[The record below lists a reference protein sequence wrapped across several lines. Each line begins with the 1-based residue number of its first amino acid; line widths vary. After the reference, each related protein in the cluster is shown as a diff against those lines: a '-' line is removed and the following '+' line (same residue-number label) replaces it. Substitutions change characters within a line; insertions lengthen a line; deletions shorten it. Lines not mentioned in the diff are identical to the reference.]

1 MKVSISNL
9 QIALLAG
16 NFIVSATIISVP
28 QALIDLSMQ
37 NTWIIPPLI
46 FVYIIILINLALWR
60 FKKIE
65 KHQEVWEANH
75 ILAKGTAILV
85 LVFLFHILAR
95 DLRTITTFTKHVLL
109 PLTPDFVITM
119 LFVFS
124 ILYIAWAGIEVIARF
139 TELYFLYLIA
149 IFVFLPISL
158 IPQIEFYRF
167 EPVLGIQTIPSLL
180 QAAFVGLAPAG
191 ELIAF
196 VIVITMVK
204 PIGDAKRSFLIGGA
218 IGVFMLT
225 LLIFSQISV
234 LSADITRFS
243 LYPSYQLV
251 QQIRLTE
258 FLDRLDLVIVAFY
271 YPSVFAKMAFSLYG
285 IHRCLEIILNQ
296 KSKLHLVPL
305 ALLGGIMSIAFFK
318 NPMHNYNF
326 EIFTWATLGLILE
339 VLIASMFALLL
350 WRTRK
355 NEKSLSP
362 KGQAAGGQQ
371 SPGKSG

>member
-1 MKVSISNL
+1 MSISNL
-9 QIALLAG
+9 QLALLAG
-16 NFIVSATIISVP
+16 NFIVSATIVSVP

-46 FVYIIILINLALWR
+46 FGYIIILINLALWG
-60 FKKIE
+60 FKKIDNY
-65 KHQEVWEANH
+65 QEVWEANNF
-75 ILAKGTAILV
+75 LAKGTALLI
-85 LVFLFHILAR
+85 LVFLFHILAK
-95 DLRTITTFTKHVLL
+95 DLRTITAFTKHVLL

-124 ILYIAWAGIEVIARF
+124 ILYLAWAGIEVIARF
-139 TELYFLYLIA
+139 TELYFLYLIGV
-149 IFVFLPISL
+149 FTFLPLSL

-167 EPVLGIQTIPSLL
+167 EPVLGFQTIPSIL
-180 QAAFVGLAPAG
+180 QAVFVGLAPAG

-204 PIGDAKRSFLIGGA
+204 PIGDAKRSFIIGGA
-218 IGVFMLT
+218 IGMFLLT
-225 LLIFSQISV
+225 IIIFSQISV
-234 LSADITRFS
+234 LSSDITRFS

-251 QQIRLTE
+251 QQVRLTE

-305 ALLGGIMSIAFFK
+305 ALLTGIVSIAFFK
-318 NPMHNYNF
+318 NAMHNYNF
-326 EIFTWATLGLILE
+326 EIFTWATLGLMLE
-339 VLIASMFALLL
+339 ILIAFMFALML

-355 NEKSLSP
+355 NQKSSSAE
-362 KGQAAGGQQ
+362 QSAAGQQ
-371 SPGKSG
+371 SPGQSG